1 MKYEVIL
8 FDADRTLFDFDKAE
22 EHALEQLMNYFEVEY
37 QKEYHL
43 KQYQLINKKL
53 WEELEQELVTPDEL
67 KIERFRRLAEEL
79 ELKIEEQDLSEKYLE
94 FLAEGYFLLKGALKL
109 IKYLHKDYKLAIV
122 TNGLATVQKGRLKAS
137 PLKDYFDHLIISE
150 EIGVAKPNPKIFEHT
165 FKEIGHQDKS
175 NVLIV
180 GDSLS
185 SDIQG
190 GINFGIDTCW
200 FNPHNQENLTDLKP
214 TYEISELNELK
225 IVLSG
230 K

>member
-79 ELKIEEQDLSEKYLE
+79 ELKIEGQDLSEKYLE

-165 FKEIGHQDKS
+165 FKEIGHQDKN

-214 TYEISELNELK
+214 TYEISKLNELK

-230 K
+230 E